1 MPIKLPFGSRGR
13 ELPKDLWTKCPGC
26 EELLYNKRLAG
37 DLWVCSRCGHH
48 FRVRAQARLALLV
61 DADSFRE
68 RDAGLES
75 VDPLE
80 FVDTKPYP
88 ERLAAAQAATGLRD
102 AAVWGTATIGG
113 IRIAICVMDFG
124 FMGGSMGSVV
134 GEKVTRAAEA
144 ALAERI
150 PLLTVAASGGA
161 RMQEGT
167 LALMQL
173 AKTCAALERLA
184 QAGIPYLSLMTDPT
198 TGGVY
203 ASFAAL
209 GDVNLA
215 EPGALIGF
223 AGARVAAGTI
233 AEELPPGFQRAE
245 FLLEHG
251 FVDRIVPRVR
261 LRDEL
266 VLLLR
271 LLRPLDPARLEHMG
285 NGTARVPMLVAMADG
300 ANALATAIVG
310 SQGGNGAAKAAA
322 AAAAKAAAQ
331 PDVRTTRAP
340 LPQRQSEDEVWERVL
355 LARDPAR
362 PHTRE
367 LAQAIG
373 TDFVE
378 LHGDRHFRDD
388 PAVVGGLFRVGGR
401 AAVIVGHQKGS
412 DTTENIRRNFG
423 MPHPEGYRKAQRLF
437 ALAERFG
444 LPVVTTIDTPGAF
457 PGPASEERGVAEAIA
472 RSIMQMSALRTP
484 VVAVLTGEGG
494 SGGALAIAVGDT
506 VLALE
511 NAIYS
516 VISPEGC
523 ASILWRS
530 PDRARAAAAAMR
542 ITAPEQILLGIV
554 DEVVPEP
561 AGGAQRDP
569 TVTSRRLREAIT
581 AQLERLTAVPLDELL
596 AARYRRYR
604 ELGTYRTVEGVA
616 GVHVPERPSLAGRLR
631 QLLDAG
637 VGRIAAPSEAVT
649 GARSGGAMAD
659 EAAYDAPLREDV

>member
-80 FVDTKPYP
+80 FVDTKPYT

-113 IRIAICVMDFG
+113 IRI
-124 FMGGSMGSVV
+124 
-134 GEKVTRAAEA
+134 
-144 ALAERI
+144 AERI

-184 QAGIPYLSLMTDPT
+184 HAGVPFVSLMTDPT

-209 GDVNLA
+209 GDVNLS

-251 FVDRIVPRVR
+251 FVDRIVPRAR

-266 VLLLR
+266 VLILR
-271 LLRPLDPARLEHMG
+271 LLRPLDVARLEHTA
-285 NGTARVPMLVAMADG
+285 NGTARVPMLGAMADG
-300 ANALATAIVG
+300 ANALATAIVS
-310 SQGGNGAAKAAA
+310 SQGGERGNGAAKGRALS
-322 AAAAKAAAQ
+322 AAKAAAQSAAQ

-340 LPQRQSEDEVWERVL
+340 LPQRQSEEEVWERVL

-373 TDFVE
+373 TDFIE
-378 LHGDRHFRDD
+378 LHGDRLFRDD
-388 PAVVGGLFRVGGR
+388 PAIVGGLIRVGGR
-401 AAVIVGHQKGS
+401 AAIIVGHQKGS

-494 SGGALAIAVGDT
+494 SGGALAIAIGDT

-530 PDRARAAAAAMR
+530 ADKARSAAAAMR
-542 ITAPEQILLGIV
+542 ITAPEQVLLGVV

-569 TVTSRRLREAIT
+569 AVTARRLREAI
-581 AQLERLTAVPLDELL
+581 AVHLERLTAMPLDELL
-596 AARYRRYR
+596 GARYRRYR
-604 ELGTYRTVEGVA
+604 ELGAYRTVEGVA

-637 VGRIAAPSEAVT
+637 VGRIGTPAETVS
-649 GARSGGAMAD
+649 GARTTSSQTD